1 MINERSFSD
10 EELRELYRLYEYD
23 PIAEFIDMAFPCGSL
38 KNYVIAGI
46 LTGEEEESLWN
57 QNG

>member
-1 MINERSFSD
+1 MENDKNFSD
-10 EELRELYRLYEYD
+10 VELKDLYRLYEFD
-23 PIAEFIDMAFPCGSL
+23 PDVEFPDMVFPCGSL
-38 KNYVIAGI
+38 KNYVRMGI